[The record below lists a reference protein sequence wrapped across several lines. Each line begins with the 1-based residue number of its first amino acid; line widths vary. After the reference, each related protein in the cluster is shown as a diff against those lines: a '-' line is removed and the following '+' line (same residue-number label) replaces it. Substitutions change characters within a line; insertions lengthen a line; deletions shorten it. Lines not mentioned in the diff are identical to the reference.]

1 MTPDFSK
8 YTYFELLDALNSIDR
23 EKHPERVKE
32 INEELI
38 NIVEKM
44 ENVGFRLPFH
54 GIPAV
59 EFIKEELP
67 KGLWHKIKSVFNFSD
82 KPLKVY
88 GNIDAS
94 ISEGE
99 SGRYNLTS
107 VAAYMI
113 EDKGFLNLVLR
124 GQFYDNSREVHEEA
138 RIKINASNIA
148 RLKEMLTLAE
158 ADIKAK
164 NLTSGR

>member
-1 MTPDFSK
+1 MTPDYSK
-8 YTYFELLDALNSIDR
+8 YTYFELLDTLNSIDR
-23 EKHPERVKE
+23 EEHPERVKE

-44 ENVGFRLPFH
+44 ENVGFRLPFQ
-54 GIPAV
+54 GIPSA
-59 EFIKEELP
+59 EFIKEEPP
-67 KGLWHKIKSVFNFSD
+67 KGLWHKIKSVFTFSD
-82 KPLKVY
+82 KPLKAY

-113 EDKGFLNLVLR
+113 EEKGFLYLVLR
-124 GQFYDNSREVHEEA
+124 GQFYDNNYELHEEA
-138 RIKINASNIA
+138 RIKINASNVT
-148 RLKEMLTLAE
+148 RLKDILTLAE
-158 ADIKAK
+158 ADIKTK
-164 NLTSGR
+164 NLTRKF